1 MDKTTEQLRRLEA
14 ARKQLHETEELGDS
28 ILANLSIQRAQL
40 EKARSNSKEIAEE
53 QRVSM
58 TLLARMS
65 KWWRG

>member
-14 ARKQLHETEELGDS
+14 ARKQLRETEELGDN

>member
-1 MDKTTEQLRRLEA
+1 MDKTADQLRRLEA
-14 ARKQLHETEELGDS
+14 ARKQLQETEDLGDN
-28 ILANLSIQRAQL
+28 ILANLSIQREQL
-40 EKARSNSKEIAEE
+40 EKARANSKEIAEE